1 MNVSAPRAA
10 GSDVLLVDRY
20 RSEGSIAPRVAPRAG
35 LYRYVWA
42 HSAIGAARPGFDRGV
57 RCLMAGGGQ

>member
-1 MNVSAPRAA
+1 MHVSAPRAA

-20 RSEGSIAPRVAPRAG
+20 RSEGSIAPRAG
-35 LYRYVWA
+35 LYRYVCA